1 MIKWK
6 ILELHK
12 TFHFD
17 LYKHQKVVVWSL
29 CSTFF
34 IFLSAS
40 WIPDSQ
46 AYHHHSH
53 QTFPKFCQSKQ
64 MKTHLIFIGRIL
76 HNFQFFMNDNH
87 TMIQNVYKLKVLVF
101 KFDWFHKTKLKLS
114 RHNLLNWF
122 TCSALRFFEIFEN
135 SFLEM
140 NPSWFLSRA
149 LKARWALLV
158 TSISDTTR
166 SLFLSRLANSS
177 EWRQ

>member
-1 MIKWK
+1 MIEWI

-12 TFHFD
+12 TFHLD

-64 MKTHLIFIGRIL
+64 MKTHLLFIDKNLEEFCTIS
-76 HNFQFFMNDNH
+76 NFSCMMH
-87 TMIQNVYKLKVLVF
+87 NVYKLKVLVF